1 MHSAKG
7 DWQSKA
13 SEHTFV
19 LQAFGAEETLYLDLK
34 DQQSIELD
42 QFTQLFNQQI
52 FKLDHLPT
60 IEEGDFEKLVDK
72 AIQQIDEGL
81 LQKVVLAR
89 QQFYPTDTNPLILF
103 KAICAAYDNCFVH
116 LIYEPN
122 GKCSIGASPELL
134 LSNNHEGIKSV
145 SMAGTIIDGSSEFT
159 SKEEE
164 EQAFVTQYITAQFES
179 MGFQP
184 QIHDHSIENNNVTH
198 LYSTIETSKKVDAEK
213 ADELLKK
220 LHPIKVVIATVTGN
234 IAQVLMTYGIGLSCM
249 VVMAFFGDYGSVWQ
263 EFNKV
268 WMLVMVMVLI
278 CLLIF
283 FIQPLLRWLK
293 PRIPKKITKA
303 FKLIKKYDR
312 KLFARVVAIAFI
324 RYTVFAFQFFLLLQ
338 LFSNFS
344 LPVYTIALIPI
355 AYVMQSVAPVPA
367 ISDIGVRV
375 FVTTLLFGSLLSDNA
390 ILHAVTCLWFI
401 NLILPGLIGTI
412 YLVSSTVRNK

>member
-1 MHSAKG
+1 MVHSAKG

-220 LHPIKVVIATVTGN
+220 LHPTPAVCGYPLEA
-234 IAQVLMTYGIGLSCM
+234 SR
-249 VVMAFFGDYGSVWQ
+249 S
-263 EFNKV
+263 
-268 WMLVMVMVLI
+268 
-278 CLLIF
+278 
-283 FIQPLLRWLK
+283 FIQSEEGLDRSWYSGYMGVKNAAELKMYVNLRCARLYQGKALLYAGAG
-293 PRIPKKITKA
+293 ITKDSNA
-303 FKLIKKYDR
+303 AAEFMETEAKMD
-312 KLFARVVAIAFI
+312 VI
-324 RYTVFAFQFFLLLQ
+324 RRFL
-338 LFSNFS
+338 
-344 LPVYTIALIPI
+344 
-355 AYVMQSVAPVPA
+355 
-367 ISDIGVRV
+367 
-375 FVTTLLFGSLLSDNA
+375 
-390 ILHAVTCLWFI
+390 
-401 NLILPGLIGTI
+401 
-412 YLVSSTVRNK
+412 